1 MASGVVPLAFKGG
14 HFMPLEVLKVAIVAI
29 ISFSIGT
36 TYING
41 RQSLEI
47 SQLNNQ
53 INDLQEQL
61 EQSKKQVT
69 SEQSKTKKQQQ
80 LVQEFHQKWQQIK

>member
-1 MASGVVPLAFKGG
+1 
-14 HFMPLEVLKVAIVAI
+14 MPFEVLKVAIVAI

-41 RQSLEI
+41 RQSIEI

-69 SEQSKTKKQQQ
+69 NEQTKTKKQQQ